1 MTSHLIKLKKNEK
14 GQSMVEFALVIPVLL
29 LIVIGIIEFGFMF
42 SSYLTLTNASRE
54 AVRYISLGGDDVG
67 AILRA
72 NNVAVNTDP
81 NRMVVTIS
89 PTSSNRDRG
98 DSVTVEINY
107 DYDFLTPF
115 MDVLLG
121 NNFNLKVKAT
131 MRVE

>member
-1 MTSHLIKLKKNEK
+1 MTNLSKSFIKKEK

-54 AVRYISLGGDDVG
+54 AVRFISLGGDDVS

-81 NRMVVTIS
+81 NRMEINIS
-89 PTSSNRDRG
+89 PTSSNRSRG
-98 DSVTVEINY
+98 DSVTVEIIY
-107 DYDFLTPF
+107 AYDFLTPF
-115 MDVLLG
+115 MDALMG
-121 NNFNLKVKAT
+121 NNFNLRVEAT
-131 MRVE
+131 MRIE

>member
-1 MTSHLIKLKKNEK
+1 
-14 GQSMVEFALVIPVLL
+14 MVEFALVIPVLL

-54 AVRYISLGGDDVG
+54 AARYISLGGDDVG

-81 NRMVVTIS
+81 NRMTIKIA
-89 PTSSNRDRG
+89 PTSSSRSRG
-98 DSVTVEINY
+98 DSVTVEITY
-107 DYDFLTPF
+107 AHDFLTPF
-115 MDVLLG
+115 MDALLG
-121 NNFNLKVKAT
+121 SNFNLKVKAT

>member
-1 MTSHLIKLKKNEK
+1 MTSLSKSLKKKEK

-42 SSYLTLTNASRE
+42 SNYLTLTNASRE
-54 AVRYISLGGDDVG
+54 ATRYISLGGDDVG

-81 NRMVVTIS
+81 NRMIINIS
-89 PTSSNRDRG
+89 PTSSNRSRG

-107 DYDFLTPF
+107 AHDFLTPF
-115 MDVLLG
+115 MDALLG
-121 NNFNLKVKAT
+121 SNFNLKVKAT